1 MKTEIT
7 KSKVLYSM
15 AWKLMER
22 GGAQLVQAV
31 VQILLARFLM
41 PEEYGLIVLVSTFI
55 VVANVFLESGLNI
68 ALIQKKNV
76 DEVDFSSVFYLNL
89 SISILLYILLYVAA
103 PYIAD
108 FYNDQRIVSVARV
121 LSLTLFIGGFSLC
134 QGAYLSR
141 NMMFKEL
148 FKSTLLGTVV
158 AGAIGVLAAY
168 MGLGV
173 WALVLNSLIKQL
185 IVAII
190 IWFTVKWRPKLVFS
204 VDKIKTLFSYSSKIM
219 ASNIIYTFYENI
231 INLIIVRAYSSAM
244 LGFYNRG
251 NNLPKL
257 IMTNINE
264 SIQAVMLPTLS
275 HYQDDIVKV
284 KNMLK
289 RTILT
294 STFVIFP
301 MMAGLAAVGEPVIR
315 ILLTEKWMKAVPFLQ
330 IFCLYYALWP
340 IMTPKLQVIMA
351 LGRSDIILKREIV
364 STTIG
369 IMILL
374 VSVPRGVYA
383 IAFGLVISS
392 LIDILIVSRLVF
404 KLTGYGH
411 AEQTKDILPSL
422 MASVAMGAVVYSLN
436 FLDISDWQKLILQFS
451 MGVAIYIGIARMFRI
466 ESLSYL
472 IATIKQLRENRA

>member
-1 MKTEIT
+1 M
-7 KSKVLYSM
+7 
-15 AWKLMER
+15 
-22 GGAQLVQAV
+22 
-31 VQILLARFLM
+31 
-41 PEEYGLIVLVSTFI
+41 
-55 VVANVFLESGLNI
+55 
-68 ALIQKKNV
+68 
-76 DEVDFSSVFYLNL
+76 
-89 SISILLYILLYVAA
+89 AA

-264 SIQAVMLPTLS
+264 SIQAVMAS
-275 HYQDDIVKV
+275 
-284 KNMLK
+284 N
-289 RTILT
+289 
-294 STFVIFP
+294 
-301 MMAGLAAVGEPVIR
+301 
-315 ILLTEKWMKAVPFLQ
+315 
-330 IFCLYYALWP
+330 
-340 IMTPKLQVIMA
+340 
-351 LGRSDIILKREIV
+351 II
-364 STTIG
+364 
-369 IMILL
+369 
-374 VSVPRGVYA
+374 
-383 IAFGLVISS
+383 
-392 LIDILIVSRLVF
+392 
-404 KLTGYGH
+404 
-411 AEQTKDILPSL
+411 
-422 MASVAMGAVVYSLN
+422 
-436 FLDISDWQKLILQFS
+436 
-451 MGVAIYIGIARMFRI
+451 
-466 ESLSYL
+466 SLS
-472 IATIKQLRENRA
+472 R

>member
-7 KSKVLYSM
+7 KSKVLSSM

-22 GGAQLVQAV
+22 GGAQLVQAA

-55 VVANVFLESGLNI
+55 VIANVFLESGLNI
-68 ALIQKKNV
+68 ALIQKKSV
-76 DEVDFSSVFYLNL
+76 DEIDFSSVFYLNL
-89 SISILLYILLYVAA
+89 FISIWLYLALFLAA

-108 FYNDQRIVSVARV
+108 FYNDERIVSVARV

-141 NMMFKEL
+141 NMMFKKL
-148 FKSTLLGTVV
+148 FQSSLLGTVV
-158 AGAIGVLAAY
+158 AGIVGVFAAY
-168 MGLGV
+168 SGLGV
-173 WALVLNSLIKQL
+173 WALVLNNLIKQL
-185 IVAII
+185 LVAVI
-190 IWFTVKWRPKLVFS
+190 IWVTVKWRPRFTFS
-204 VDKIKTLFSYSSKIM
+204 IQRIKVLFSYSSKIM
-219 ASNIIYTFYENI
+219 ASNMIYTFYENI
-231 INLIIVRAYSSAM
+231 INLIIVRAYSPAM

-264 SIQAVMLPTLS
+264 SVQAVMLPTLS
-275 HYQDDIVKV
+275 YYQDDTIRV

-301 MMAGLAAVGEPVIR
+301 MLAGLAAVGEPVIR
-315 ILLTEKWMKAVPFLQ
+315 ILLTEKWMRAVPFLQ

-340 IMTPKLQVIMA
+340 VMTPNLQVIMA
-351 LGRSDIILKREIV
+351 LGRSDIILKREII

-369 IMILL
+369 VLILL
-374 VSVPRGVYA
+374 VSVPRGVHVMA
-383 IAFGLVISS
+383 LGLVISS
-392 LIDILIVSRLVF
+392 TIDILIVMRLVY
-404 KLTGYGH
+404 KLIGYGH
-411 AEQTKDILPSL
+411 MEQFRDIMPS
-422 MASVAMGAVVYSLN
+422 MAISLVMGLLVYCIN
-436 FLDISDWQKLILQFS
+436 FLDISDWQKLLLQIS
-451 MGVAIYIGIARMFRI
+451 LGVSLYIGLAKVFKI
-466 ESLSYL
+466 ESLNY
-472 IATIKQLRENRA
+472 IFTTIKQLKEDRA